1 MKALQS
7 RNVYFNTTR
16 NQIMRF
22 RSDLNETKKRDQLY
36 KEVRAMSGWR
46 RRCNGVNLDWRL
58 TVRPTARGSSGRLT
72 VCIIM
77 SSASSPVTDICVL
90 ATLTSPHLGYPDT
103 PLDSPNHH
111 IGLVRNS
118 AEDRETFRFSGV
130 LYKTIA

>member
-7 RNVYFNTTR
+7 RNGYFNTTR

-36 KEVRAMSGWR
+36 KELRAMSGWR

-90 ATLTSPHLGYPDT
+90 ATLTSSHLTSTRLPGYAV
-103 PLDSPNHH
+103 
-111 IGLVRNS
+111 GLAKSSYRS
-118 AEDRETFRFSGV
+118 RKKFC
-130 LYKTIA
+130 

>member
-7 RNVYFNTTR
+7 RNGYFNTTR

-36 KEVRAMSGWR
+36 KELQAAMSGWR

-90 ATLTSPHLGYPDT
+90 TTLTSAT
-103 PLDSPNHH
+103 R
-111 IGLVRNS
+111 IRRCARQIIIQGLVRNS
-118 AEDRETFRFSGV
+118 AEDWQTFRFRRGV